1 MHAKVAWTLRLA
13 GGPAEQVVD
22 MGAGGV
28 AGIEV
33 TGATGRLVL
42 RLPRPEGTVSISVQ
56 GPVGELIVRTPT
68 GTPVRLRLRGGATTA
83 AVDGRASRAGQS
95 GRHAGPGLLVHA
107 R

>member
-1 MHAKVAWTLRLA
+1 MAWTLRLA